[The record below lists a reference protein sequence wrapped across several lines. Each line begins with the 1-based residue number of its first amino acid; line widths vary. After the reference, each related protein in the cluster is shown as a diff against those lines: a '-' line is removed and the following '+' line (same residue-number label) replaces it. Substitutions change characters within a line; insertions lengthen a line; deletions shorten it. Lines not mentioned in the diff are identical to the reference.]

1 MLLSMRSRAA
11 VRLAWMLFGL
21 TAVCMLVNL
30 VFAVLNTSGPDP
42 VGAGAA
48 LGSSAFYLASF
59 SFTAVGV
66 LVAVRQPH
74 NPIGWI
80 LLTIGLVWE
89 VPSEEIA
96 RYGAVT
102 VPGSIAASE
111 ILAVL
116 TSSAWVPGIGLIGTF
131 LLLLFPDGHLP
142 SRRWRPVAWV
152 SGLTLLMVTVV
163 IPLLPMSLREVA
175 AYDFLP
181 TTPNPLG
188 VATLTTVADLS
199 DVVLLIVPL
208 CIIACAVSVVVRFRR
223 ARGVERQQ
231 LKWLAVAGV
240 VTAVVYLLVMVLSLI
255 YGGTA
260 WNDGTTPAWLAV
272 VQDLFVI
279 VFMAIPVAVG
289 IAILRHRLYDIDL
302 IINRALVYGGL
313 TATLAVVY
321 LTGVLGVGAVV
332 RAVTGQQRSSLVVAA
347 STLVVAGL
355 FAPLRQRMQALIDR
369 RFYRRRYDAQQAATT
384 FAVRVRDKVDLT
396 ALQTDLVHIVTTTIQ
411 PSTMSLWVRPMRAAG
426 AFRGGS

>member
-1 MLLSMRSRAA
+1 MRSRAA
-11 VRLAWMLFGL
+11 VRLAWMLFGV
-21 TAVCMLVNL
+21 TAVCLLVNL

-42 VGAGAA
+42 VGAGVA
-48 LGSSAFYLASF
+48 LGSSAFYVACF
-59 SFTAVGV
+59 AFTAVGV
-66 LVAVRQPH
+66 LVAVRQPR

-80 LLTIGLVWE
+80 LLTIGLVWQI
-89 VPSEEIA
+89 PSEEIA

-102 VPGSIAASE
+102 VPGSAPGSE
-111 ILAVL
+111 VLAVL

-152 SGLTLLMVTVV
+152 SGLTLLVVTAA

-175 AYDFLP
+175 AYSFLP
-181 TTPNPLG
+181 TGPNPLG
-188 VATLTTVADLS
+188 VAALAPVADQS
-199 DVVLLIVPL
+199 DAVLLFVPL
-208 CIIACAVSVVVRFRR
+208 CIITCAISVVVRFRR

-231 LKWLAVAGV
+231 VKWLAVAGV

-255 YGGTA
+255 YGGMA
-260 WNDGTTPAWLAV
+260 WNDETTPAWLAV
-272 VQDLFVI
+272 VQNLFVI

-289 IAILRHRLYDIDL
+289 IAILRHRLYDIDV
-302 IINRALVYGGL
+302 IINKALVYGGL

-347 STLVVAGL
+347 STLVVAAL

-369 RFYRRRYDAQQAATT
+369 RFYRRRYDAQQAAST
-384 FAVRVRDKVDLT
+384 FAIRVRDKIDLT
-396 ALQTDLVHIVTTTIQ
+396 ALHTDLVRIVTTTIQ
-411 PSTMSLWVRPMRAAG
+411 PSTVSVWVKPPHAARASR
-426 AFRGGS
+426 RGP